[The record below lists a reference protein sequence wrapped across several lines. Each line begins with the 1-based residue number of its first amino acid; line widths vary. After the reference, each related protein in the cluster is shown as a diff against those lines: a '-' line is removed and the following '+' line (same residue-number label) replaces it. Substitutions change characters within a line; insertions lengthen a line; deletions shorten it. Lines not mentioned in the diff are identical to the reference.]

1 MIEVVLY
8 ENNAVMGSLEVTD
21 SGSFPLALTKS
32 NSDIRDITKR
42 QGAYSKDFEVLATVN
57 NNRVLKYIYNANT
70 TPIGFRD
77 CAILSN
83 GMPILEG
90 KIFVTGIKQRE
101 AAEVYSLRVYSDNV
115 DWYVLMRDKSIKDYD
130 YGNTQV
136 ASFTMTNGQ
145 ASGIVAASTTTST
158 LDRATIEASWQ
169 NEDKF
174 DYVYPLISYGQPDNG
189 QYVAE
194 TDMRPAIYLG
204 KMLTK
209 AFADVGYT
217 MSSDFFST
225 GVGSRLILPYTG
237 DNFTKSGLFDFEIKA
252 GGDVTIYS
260 TTYVPTV
267 GTQQVYVTTR
277 LIPNQIVSDP
287 SGVYNNTT
295 GVITLTEDGDYSFG
309 LEVDIAFTSGGNQ
322 FTIGDASIRVRNI
335 NTLQEYVVLSSTSS
349 LPLFIGATS
358 PNTGTFTWSN
368 QSTVQYFPVG
378 QYELVL
384 RHGYLGGGLLTVS
397 LLNGSAITQ
406 QFQRNITT
414 GRVYELSAVLNDIKV
429 LDIISGLQNMFNLYF
444 ETSNYGRTV
453 TIEPKK
459 DLIKLPSQGIVYS
472 QKLDIN
478 NRIKTNIVDSYARLL
493 NFRFK
498 DDNNDGWQKNY
509 NSENGSIF
517 GSTQYDL
524 GDEFKD
530 GSTTVGTKFFAATLT
545 YNVHPFSNNG
555 CAIPVMWKDNAPSP
569 PKNYDFEPRVLYY
582 KGYGTITLANS
593 VTANWK
599 WTDNTQSNGYVLLT
613 NVPSSFMLDPDLSET
628 TPVNILYG
636 DKTNA
641 NGLARTY
648 YNGDVAIIADRRVH
662 TAYFRLT
669 PTEFSNIDLFAPIY
683 IDHVNLAGW
692 YYINQVVDFKPEGN
706 VTTVFEL
713 VKAFNELPFSRPIAT
728 EIPTIQGG
736 RRQLSAMG
744 GGTLTAGVKETF
756 GSVVAHNGSGNVGII
771 RGGGTVL
778 GNGNKQT
785 ASNQSILGNFNYG
798 NDAIFTVGVGLDDDL
813 RYNGLQFMPDGRVLA
828 HGGNIYIRRY
838 PTGAIEL
845 IDLKVRMTVNGSTV
859 LDNIHLIGRN
869 G

>member
-8 ENNAVMGSLEVTD
+8 ENNAVMGTLEVTD

-101 AAEVYSLRVYSDNV
+101 AAEVYSLRIYSDNV

-130 YGNTQV
+130 YGNEAI

-145 ASGIVAASTTTST
+145 ASGIIAASTTTST

-189 QYVAE
+189 VFVAE

-217 MSSDFFST
+217 MSSNFFST
-225 GVGSRLILPYTG
+225 GIGSRLILPYTG
-237 DNFTKSGLFDFEIKA
+237 NSYTNGLVTSNSFTANRTSNS
-252 GGDVTIYS
+252 TI
-260 TTYVPTV
+260 
-267 GTQQVYVTTR
+267 
-277 LIPNQIVSDP
+277 
-287 SGVYNNTT
+287 
-295 GVITLTEDGDYSFG
+295 
-309 LEVDIAFTSGGNQ
+309 
-322 FTIGDASIRVRNI
+322 
-335 NTLQEYVVLSSTSS
+335 
-349 LPLFIGATS
+349 
-358 PNTGTFTWSN
+358 NTGTLPTPDFTYINGGVFNGYYIPFKLNNTITDVGGIYNNGTGVLNIAS
-368 QSTVQYFPVG
+368 VG
-378 QYELVL
+378 QYVMTANGEIQLSNIGNIANTAFVEVVL
-384 RHGYLGGGLLTVS
+384 RTSSGIDAITLPTSLVS
-397 LLNGSAITQ
+397 LVGGVATYSINATSIPSNLFPQ
-406 QFQRNITT
+406 QYEIFIRFATRETSLNITVLQGIIVSVNLQANIIAGQEYIVST
-414 GRVYELSAVLNDIKV
+414 TLPNLSVLSI
-429 LDIISGLQNMFNLYF
+429 LGGLQNMFNLYF

-453 TIEPKK
+453 IIEPKK
-459 DLIKLPSQGIVYS
+459 DIIKLTDEGINYS

-478 NRIKTNIVDSYARLL
+478 NRIKTSIVDSYDRFL
-493 NFRFK
+493 NFQFK
-498 DDNNDGWQKNY
+498 DDTKDEWQQNY

-524 GDEFKD
+524 GDEFKE
-530 GSTTVGTKFFAATLT
+530 GSTTVGTKFFAATLL
-545 YNVHPFSNNG
+545 YNLHPFSTNG
-555 CAIPVMWKDNAPSP
+555 CPTPVMWKDNAPSP
-569 PKNYDFEPRVLYY
+569 PKYYDFAPRVLYY
-582 KGYGTITLANS
+582 KGYGTITLANN

-599 WTDNTQSNGYVLLT
+599 WIDNTKPNGYVLLT
-613 NVPSSFMLDPDLSET
+613 NVPSAFMLDPDTAET

-669 PTEFSNIDLFAPIY
+669 PTEFSNLDLFAPIY
-683 IDHVNLAGW
+683 IDHVNLEGW

-744 GGTLTAGVKETF
+744 GGTLTAGVKQTF

-771 RGGGTVL
+771 RGGGTIL

-785 ASNQSILGNFNYG
+785 AANQSILGNYNYG

-828 HGGNIYIRRY
+828 HGGNISIRRH

-845 IDLKVRMTVNGSTV
+845 IDLKVRMQVDGNTV
-859 LDNIHLIGRN
+859 LDNLHLIGRN